1 MIEPKQRKEKSV
13 LGGSRTKAFRLIR
26 TGSALLL
33 FAGAATPFYG
43 QSPEALKTADKKSQL
58 PPQEQSVQRDQ
69 AYVRQLLQR
78 GTADARIESV
88 LQLSSRFASF
98 NPSGDFHAYSLSLIA
113 KEKAALKQQKQTQQ
127 AGVASQAPV
136 AAVVSDISSVP
147 ASAIALAP
155 SNPVGIN
162 SVKVSQESSKSNA
175 QNSIQGNAQDSNATS
190 IPDSNQGTISNPSP
204 AVFGGVLPAAFVPSN
219 ARLASGGTVSNS
231 NVATVSGG
239 SSTNGSGVGR
249 SSSNEPVNSNTFNFD
264 QGPGPGPIGPGPGCN
279 LFPAP
284 PSVGAS
290 VPLTYFG
297 PPPSETNPSLVGPV
311 QLLKSGTVDAVH
323 GTITLP
329 LYLGHMKGSNK
340 NVWYI
345 LTDVDDP
352 NVAAELGLNFSAKLT
367 FASNAARTATL
378 AADGTLVFDKGTV
391 DFSPVRSIV
400 PGPRGAEFPPA
411 SAQPGA
417 VGDADYSP
425 FVQVV
430 NAGGVIYNAPIVAF
444 GVDASQINFPDGNV
458 DYSKVHDEVVTI
470 DPVNQT
476 VTINLINGFSFG
488 RPVWYISMDTSIPLG
503 AAIEHN
509 TFAPLMQQLHLGG
522 DDSFSSPVE
531 RIFIS
536 TNGAES
542 GACNNPQRQGLSA
555 DLADGHR
562 PNNVLGGIPTIA
574 LDYSPAWDAQLFEWT
589 KDAIENGFRGQVR
602 EEFQI
607 LTFVQDGLITGP
619 GGKAFGSSGFS
630 INCPIAQR
638 LD

>member
-1 MIEPKQRKEKSV
+1 V
-13 LGGSRTKAFRLIR
+13 
-26 TGSALLL
+26 
-33 FAGAATPFYG
+33 
-43 QSPEALKTADKKSQL
+43 LKTFRRSPLARQIQVAFTIASFGLLAFLQLPSKAQEKKSERSL
-58 PPQEQSVQRDQ
+58 QEQSAQRDQ
-69 AYVRQLLQR
+69 AYVRQLLEK
-78 GTADARIESV
+78 GASDAKVES
-88 LQLSSRFASF
+88 LLKLSSRFASF
-98 NPSGDFHAYSLSLIA
+98 NPSGEFHAYTLKLIA
-113 KEKAALKQQKQTQQ
+113 KEKAALKQTKQTQQ
-127 AGVASQAPV
+127 SGVRSESAPAV
-136 AAVVSDISSVP
+136 AVAEITPAVVTGSVT
-147 ASAIALAP
+147 AP
-155 SNPVGIN
+155 SNPVGIGN
-162 SVKVSQESSKSNA
+162 IKASQESNR
-175 QNSIQGNAQDSNATS
+175 
-190 IPDSNQGTISNPSP
+190 DSNQDNSTTSNLESNQAAVSSP
-204 AVFGGVLPAAFVPSN
+204 YQAAPVFGGGVLLPPVSVASN
-219 ARLASGGTVSNS
+219 GGGLVSPTSSGTSSNS
-231 NVATVSGG
+231 PVTATSGG
-239 SSTNGSGVGR
+239 SSPTG
-249 SSSNEPVNSNTFNFD
+249 SSSSGTFNFD

-279 LFPAP
+279 LLPAP
-284 PSVGAS
+284 PSVGAT
-290 VPLTYFG
+290 VPLSYFG
-297 PPPSETNPSLVGPV
+297 PSPSETNPSLVGPV
-311 QLLKSGTVDAVH
+311 QLLKSGTVDAAH

-329 LYLGHMKGSNK
+329 LYLGHMKGSKK

-367 FASNAARTATL
+367 FASNAARTANL

-391 DFSPVRSIV
+391 DFSPVRNIV
-400 PGPRGAEFPPA
+400 PGPPGAEFPPV

-425 FVQVV
+425 FVQVT
-430 NAGGVIYNAPIVAF
+430 NAAGVIYNAPIVAF
-444 GVDASQINFPDGNV
+444 GVDANQINFPNGNV
-458 DYSKVHDEVVTI
+458 DYSKVHDEVVAI
-470 DPVNQT
+470 DPFAQT

-509 TFAPLMQQLHLGG
+509 TFAPLMQQLHLGT
-522 DDSFSSPVE
+522 DDTFSSPIE

-542 GACNNPQRQGLSA
+542 GGCNNPQRQGLSA
-555 DLADGHR
+555 DLADGAR

-589 KDAIENGFRGQVR
+589 QDAIDNGFRGQVR

-619 GGKAFGSSGFS
+619 GGKPFGSSGFS